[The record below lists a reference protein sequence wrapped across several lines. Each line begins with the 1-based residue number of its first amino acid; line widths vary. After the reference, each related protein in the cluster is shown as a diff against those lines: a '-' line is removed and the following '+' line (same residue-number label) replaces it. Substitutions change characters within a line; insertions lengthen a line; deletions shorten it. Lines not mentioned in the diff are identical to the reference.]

1 MNSLSKILLIIS
13 IILITALIVVLSLY
27 FDMRKTAKN
36 NLEETLK
43 VANELFEINKKLRE
57 LEEKLNTSNSTS
69 SHNITSI
76 SNVPN
81 DTNITISDE
90 ISKNDEETTE
100 FNRSPDN
107 VTIQV
112 IDDTITKESA
122 YILITD
128 NNTTPY
134 GWGEDYSIQKKVN
147 NNWEEIEPNSDLA
160 FNALA
165 HIPDKNNQLI
175 LKVNYGKDFKTLD
188 SGTYR
193 IVKSV
198 YDNGYIDIFSN
209 EFNID

>member
-1 MNSLSKILLIIS
+1 MNRLSKILLVIS

-27 FDMRKTAKN
+27 FDMRKNAKN

-43 VANELFEINKKLRE
+43 VANELFETNKKLRE

-81 DTNITISDE
+81 DTNITTSDE
-90 ISKNDEETTE
+90 ISKNDEETTNY
-100 FNRSPDN
+100 NRNPDN
-107 VTIQV
+107 VIIQV

-134 GWGEDYSIQKKVN
+134 GWGGKIIVFKK
-147 NNWEEIEPNSDLA
+147 
-160 FNALA
+160 
-165 HIPDKNNQLI
+165 K
-175 LKVNYGKDFKTLD
+175 
-188 SGTYR
+188 
-193 IVKSV
+193 
-198 YDNGYIDIFSN
+198 
-209 EFNID
+209 